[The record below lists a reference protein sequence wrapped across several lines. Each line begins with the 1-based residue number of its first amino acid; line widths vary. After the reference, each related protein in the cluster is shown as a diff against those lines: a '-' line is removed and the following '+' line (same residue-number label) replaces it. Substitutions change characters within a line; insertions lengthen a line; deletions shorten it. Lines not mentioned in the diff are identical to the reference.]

1 VISMDFA
8 IFDIE
13 TRVDKQLLN
22 RVFFAPD
29 NISENEAYLRFR
41 EELRNR
47 GSDFF
52 PLTLH
57 VPISIAIGAVS
68 ADHILRGVETLG
80 VPHDSEEALVRQFW
94 SRLEDFRGCLVSFN
108 GRRFDL
114 PVLELAAMRWGI
126 SAPRYFDDCDSVRS
140 RHSLER
146 HLDLYEYL
154 TNSGEVGLRGG
165 MDLLLK
171 MLGLPGKLAM
181 SGAMVQEY
189 FDSGR
194 LDEIHR
200 YCRTDVIQTYFL
212 FLRVELMR
220 GRLTQAT
227 YQATCSAASPFLEEL
242 NDERANATATSPRPL
257 SPTER
262 EREAKEGSNA

>member
-1 VISMDFA
+1 MGFA

-13 TRVDKQLLN
+13 TRIDKQLLN
-22 RVFFAPD
+22 LVFFPHEQLSD
-29 NISENEAYLRFR
+29 DEAYLRFR
-41 EELRNR
+41 EDLNNR

-57 VPISIAIGAVS
+57 IPISIAIGNVS
-68 ADHILRGVETLG
+68 DQYILHSVENLSG
-80 VPHDSEEALVRQFW
+80 PDYSEEGLVREFW
-94 SRLEDFRGCLVSFN
+94 KRLQAFSGCLVSFN
-108 GRRFDL
+108 GRRFDF

-126 SAPRYFDDCDSVRS
+126 SAPRYFDDDNSPRS
-140 RHSLER
+140 RLSLDR

-171 MLGLPGKLAM
+171 MLGLPGKLTM
-181 SGAMVQEY
+181 KGTMVQEC
-189 FDSGR
+189 FEAGQ
-194 LDEIHR
+194 LEKIHR

-220 GRLTQAT
+220 GRIDLPS
-227 YQATCSAASPFLEEL
+227 YQAAWSAAAPLLEEL
-242 NDERANATATSPRPL
+242 RVETGNPGGAE
-257 SPTER
+257 
-262 EREAKEGSNA
+262 